1 MLYWNDLQA
10 YRSADHLLVVRNWL
24 IGWRIVA
31 QEQNGKERAKYGK
44 HVIELASQTL
54 TEEYGRGFGLTSIKN
69 MRSFYLMFSKL
80 QIGQAILDQFNL
92 TDEPIRQAP
101 LDESTIPFYPNLS
114 WLHYERLL
122 RVKDADARLW
132 YLKESARVQW
142 DYRTL
147 QRNISSQYY
156 YRLLQPP
163 KHLRK

>member
-69 MRSFYLMFSKL
+69 MCSFYLMFSKL

-114 WLHYERLL
+114 WLHYEWTIFNVFNFHLHQIVHISRRKPVGNEEFSLPTGL
-122 RVKDADARLW
+122 SVF
-132 YLKESARVQW
+132 YL
-142 DYRTL
+142 
-147 QRNISSQYY
+147 
-156 YRLLQPP
+156 
-163 KHLRK
+163 